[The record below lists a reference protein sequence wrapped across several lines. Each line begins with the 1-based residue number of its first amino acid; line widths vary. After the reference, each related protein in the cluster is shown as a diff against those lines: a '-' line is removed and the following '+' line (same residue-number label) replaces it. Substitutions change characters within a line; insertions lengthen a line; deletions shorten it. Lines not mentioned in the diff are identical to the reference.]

1 MADSSGDAEEPM
13 DIVVNVIDLND
24 NNPVFVKD
32 VFLGEVP
39 EASPKSTGGL
49 NSAQVVLNEIDQ
61 TCRRTCFYDFVAGV
75 FQMFLKTELVPISEL
90 SFSSL

>member
-1 MADSSGDAEEPM
+1 MKCLGFFQFKAYAVADGSGDAEEPM
-13 DIVVNVIDLND
+13 DVIVNVIDLND

-49 NSAQVVLNEIDQ
+49 NSVQVVLNEIEE
-61 TCRRTCFYDFVAGV
+61 TCSTW
-75 FQMFLKTELVPISEL
+75 Q
-90 SFSSL
+90 